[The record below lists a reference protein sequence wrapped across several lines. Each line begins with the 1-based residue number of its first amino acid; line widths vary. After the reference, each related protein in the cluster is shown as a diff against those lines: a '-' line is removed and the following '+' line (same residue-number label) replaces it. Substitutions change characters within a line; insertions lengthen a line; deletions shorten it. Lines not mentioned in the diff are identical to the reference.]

1 MRGGVG
7 GGCAV
12 RGNNRSCLSAPAIS
26 SHFNQIFV
34 APSDRRNLSRFYAV
48 PFFEIVEPAPLQ
60 GQEDA
65 LGDFKVLVG
74 GGS

>member
-1 MRGGVG
+1 M
-7 GGCAV
+7 

-48 PFFEIVEPAPLQ
+48 PFFEIVERAPLQ
-60 GQEDA
+60 GEEDG
-65 LGDFKVLVG
+65 LGDLKVVVG
-74 GGS
+74 GSS